1 MPNTLAQNPLI
12 DTAIKNSTGTSFSRE
27 VPFYAWKIFFG
38 TKATKDVGFRFT
50 TDKGDYI
57 GFRWP
62 GATNK
67 TPTIIGNVITWDLGV
82 NYQAKYTVLQDRIK
96 ADYTLKVKPPI
107 NSLSLNLENLNMAFI
122 QNDNG
127 SISVYGEDGQE
138 KFLLPVPVAID
149 ALGVKQPLTFSVISN
164 SLTISIPQ
172 AFLDTAPYPV
182 VIDPTTVATGQGTLS
197 TQYPSQQKVARDD
210 DGYWFVVY
218 RITDGSYA
226 SVRLRRSTNLAGT
239 TWGTEVRL
247 AGPTGGAGYHFEPGA
262 NDQYAPAL
270 LMERTGTAST

>member
-12 DTAIKNSTGTSFSRE
+12 DTAIKNSTGTSFSKE
-27 VPFYAWKIFFG
+27 VPFYSWKIFFG
-38 TKATKDVGFRFT
+38 TKSTKDVGFRFT

-62 GATNK
+62 GAINK

-149 ALGVKQPLTFSVISN
+149 ALGVKQSLTFSVTSN
-164 SLTISIPQ
+164 ILTISIPQ
-172 AFLDTAPYPV
+172 VFLDTATYPV
-182 VIDPTTVATGQGTLS
+182 VIDPTTIATGTGTTS
-197 TQYPSQQKVARDD
+197 TQEPNQRKVARDD
-210 DGYWFVVY
+210 DGYWFLVY
-218 RITDGSYA
+218 RIIDSSM

-239 TWGTEVRL
+239 AWGTEIKL
-247 AGPTGGAGYHFEPGA
+247 AGPSGTATAYHFEPGA
-262 NDQYAPAL
+262 NYQDSP
-270 LMERTGTAST
+270 